1 MITAPQSAGDTGA
14 KSGSAREADWE
25 LDFYSRPILEA
36 DGKKRWELLI
46 ISTPDISHSDCFRFD
61 KRCPANEVNS
71 TWLAAALREAI
82 AQAEKEGWKAPRRLR
97 AWRSAMRTMVQRA
110 ATELKLEM
118 VSSRRTYALLD
129 WLEEREKTVY
139 PQEEGFMAGP
149 LAPPPS
155 PVVTPPLPLPEAVRG
170 DAWSWAGLPLGSL
183 KEAGE
188 WPLGFNG
195 LLPVPAALD
204 LNQQVPGLRLFSRTR
219 ALALAG
225 WLGGLEPVRLRVSA
239 SQLILDAGQDDSWL
253 VSDLAPQ
260 EAGQIAEALKQS
272 CQDLRGLQFIAI
284 QSAPDSEKFEGFWML
299 RDQPEP

>member
-71 TWLAAALREAI
+71 TWLAAALREAV

>member
-1 MITAPQSAGDTGA
+1 
-14 KSGSAREADWE
+14 
-25 LDFYSRPILEA
+25 
-36 DGKKRWELLI
+36 
-46 ISTPDISHSDCFRFD
+46 
-61 KRCPANEVNS
+61 
-71 TWLAAALREAI
+71 
-82 AQAEKEGWKAPRRLR
+82 
-97 AWRSAMRTMVQRA
+97 MVQRA

>member
-14 KSGSAREADWE
+14 KSWSAREADWE

-71 TWLAAALREAI
+71 TWLAAALREAV

-272 CQDLRGLQFIAI
+272 CQDVRGLQFIAI